1 MNGTDEG
8 RVDSPGDR
16 SDGSGDRTEHRPDS
30 SDGDRTGSHQTGSD
44 DDPSGEPGVVHPDA
58 VDREFD
64 WRGWLLVA
72 AIFVAFLV
80 VPGLIYL
87 YPRVPSN
94 FGLTFWDA
102 YLVLPMIPAVI
113 LGLLAVWATTR
124 P

>member
-1 MNGTDEG
+1 MTD
-8 RVDSPGDR
+8 DTAP
-16 SDGSGDRTEHRPDS
+16 
-30 SDGDRTGSHQTGSD
+30 
-44 DDPSGEPGVVHPDA
+44 DDPLMTHPDE

-64 WRGWLLVA
+64 WRGWFLVA
-72 AIFVAFLV
+72 GIFVAFLV

-87 YPRVPSN
+87 YPRVPST

-113 LGLLAVWATTR
+113 LGFLAVWATTR

>member
-1 MNGTDEG
+1 MTDHD
-8 RVDSPGDR
+8 DSR
-16 SDGSGDRTEHRPDS
+16 ERPETD
-30 SDGDRTGSHQTGSD
+30 
-44 DDPSGEPGVVHPDA
+44 SGEHTPEADGGSSGQQGVHPDA

-64 WRGWLLVA
+64 WRGWALVA
-72 AIFVAFLV
+72 AIFVSFLV

-94 FGLTFWDA
+94 FGLSFWDA
-102 YLVLPMIPAVI
+102 YLVLPMIPAIV

>member
-1 MNGTDEG
+1 MNGGDEEG
-8 RVDSPGDR
+8 TGVSRDR
-16 SDGSGDRTEHRPDS
+16 ADGPDDRTKHRSGGSDDGRTGGHPTG
-30 SDGDRTGSHQTGSD
+30 SDGDR
-44 DDPSGEPGVVHPDA
+44 SGESGVAHPGA
-58 VDREFD
+58 IDREFD

-80 VPGLIYL
+80 VPGMIYL